1 MTKKRTLGLTLIAL
15 IAVLCLAPDGVLAKR
30 VSVGSE
36 FYVSS
41 RQLPLHEQPSGFS
54 PITGKLGFG
63 AQVKIVEVTDFE
75 NESNITGR
83 EVDPAWALVE
93 SGGLRGYVPT
103 RAIVHKRVLNRQDP
117 NRAIQKMESREA
129 TTTGKSFSETENAD
143 LQAMKGVAGK
153 SKAGVADEAG
163 IDAVLAA
170 PQESSPQTAYA
181 EVRKEGKLG
190 EYQDAR

>member
-1 MTKKRTLGLTLIAL
+1 MTKKKVLGLAL
-15 IAVLCLAPDGVLAKR
+15 IGLVAALCLAPEGVLAKR
-30 VSVGSE
+30 VGVGNE

-41 RQLPLHEQPSGFS
+41 RHLPLHEQPTGFS
-54 PITGKLGFG
+54 RITGSLTFG
-63 AQVKIVEVTDFE
+63 AEVKIIDVTDFE
-75 NESNITGR
+75 NQSNITGKD
-83 EVDPAWALVE
+83 VDPAWALVE

-103 RAIVHKRVLNRQDP
+103 RAIVRKRVLNRQDP

-170 PQESSPQTAYA
+170 PQENNPQTAYA
-181 EVRKEGKLG
+181 EFRKEGKLG
-190 EYQDAR
+190 EFQEAR